1 MVNSLQDLDFSKT
14 YSYAEYLTWQF
25 AERVELLK
33 GYVRQMAAPNSKHQR
48 VSRQLVGNFL
58 KFFTKNPFELY
69 YAPFDVRL
77 YNRKKSMLADRDVY
91 TVVQPDICVICD
103 STKIDEKGCNGAPD
117 MIIEILSPS
126 NQQTDLKDK
135 YQFYAENGVT
145 EYWIVYPNDA
155 IIHQFVL
162 KDEQYYTHGIFT
174 QHEAISPFLFPEL
187 SITLEGIFD

>member
-33 GYVRQMAAPNSKHQR
+33 GHIRLMAAPSPKHQR
-48 VSRQLVGNFL
+48 VSRRLTKSFL
-58 KFFTKNPFELY
+58 DFFDKNPCELY

-77 YNRKKSMLADRDVY
+77 YNRKKSILADRDVY

-103 STKIDEKGCNGAPD
+103 STKIDDKGCNGAPD
-117 MIIEILSPS
+117 MIIEILSLG

-135 YQFYAENGVT
+135 YKLYAENGVT

-155 IIHQFVL
+155 VIHQFVL

-174 QHEAISPFLFPEL
+174 QRDLISPFLFPEL
-187 SITLEGIFD
+187 SIVLEGVFD

>member
-14 YSYAEYLTWQF
+14 YSYAQYLTWQF

-33 GYVRQMAAPNSKHQR
+33 GYIRLMATPSPKHQR

-58 KFFTKNPFELY
+58 NFFDKNPCELY

-77 YNRKKSMLADRDVY
+77 YNRKKSMLADREVY

-103 STKIDEKGCNGAPD
+103 STKIDDKGCNGAPD

-135 YQFYAENGVT
+135 YKLYAENGVT

-155 IIHQFVL
+155 VIHQFVL

-174 QHEAISPFLFPEL
+174 SQETISPFLFPEL
-187 SITLEGIFD
+187 SITLEGVFN